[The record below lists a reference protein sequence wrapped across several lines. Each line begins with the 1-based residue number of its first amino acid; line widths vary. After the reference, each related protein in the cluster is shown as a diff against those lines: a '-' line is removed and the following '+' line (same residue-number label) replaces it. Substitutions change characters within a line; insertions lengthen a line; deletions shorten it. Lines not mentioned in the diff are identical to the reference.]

1 MKLLRLTS
9 NNNNGIIETNFKED
23 IKIDENSQISLLN
36 ASFSKS
42 QLKFEVDTGNDE
54 IKYNDSL
61 NSESNSILT
70 KKVYDKTTAKELFK
84 DITDKINNNLIET
97 GQNIGSQFLCSND
110 GGTTLLQTRISP
122 NNGKLYEEL
131 FETPNG
137 KKTDDINNTV
147 AQNNY
152 SADRLTTRS
161 NTDEQFLSSFKPWGK
176 GFSTLRCQIKRL
188 RSYPTDITQNGFII
202 GLSNKNPKD
211 WVLDAN
217 NELPLDD
224 KTYYCRIGDTSQQNH
239 IFTKS
244 KGDLAER
251 LPDDNS
257 ITLARS
263 GNNAIPI
270 INFIQLDKKGKTI
283 EWRLYKNQ
291 SGITQPIILR
301 TITIDNIDEDLY
313 PFIIIRGNTDQL
325 QLGNIKYTLDPYK
338 TNLSKYLNPVETVDY
353 EEGLGVVPI
362 VISNGRQTIKSFEF
376 QNNVIANFLG
386 FDSNIL
392 PNEAGT
398 RGEYKNKAKNQFKI
412 LIENPYFVI
421 RTNLDLEAYDG
432 DLKGRFNILSTFGN
446 DDNVLNS
453 VFYEA
458 NNPIFLDIKNS
469 TPRSIRNIRCEILNA
484 DLSRVVT
491 DGFIS
496 LTLLIK

>member
-1 MKLLRLTS
+1 M
-9 NNNNGIIETNFKED
+9 
-23 IKIDENSQISLLN
+23 Q
-36 ASFSKS
+36 
-42 QLKFEVDTGNDE
+42 FEVDTGNDE
-54 IKYNDSL
+54 IKYNDSI
-61 NSESNSILT
+61 NSETNSILT
-70 KKVYDKTTAKELFK
+70 KKVYNKSTAKELYK
-84 DITDKINNNLIET
+84 DITDKINNNLVET
-97 GQNIGSQFLCSND
+97 GQNIGSQFLCNND

-122 NNGKLYEEL
+122 NNGKLYEEY
-131 FETPNG
+131 FESPNG
-137 KKTDDINNTV
+137 KKTSDINTTVNT
-147 AQNNY
+147 NNY
-152 SADRLTTRS
+152 NADRLLTRS
-161 NTDEQFLSSFKPWGK
+161 NTDEEYLASFRPWGK
-176 GFSTLRCQIKRL
+176 GFSTLRCQIKKL
-188 RSYPTDITQNGFII
+188 QSYPTDVTQNGFII

-211 WVLDAN
+211 WILTN

-224 KTYYCRIGDTSQQNH
+224 KTYYCRIADTSLTQH

-244 KGDLAER
+244 KGDLSER
-251 LPDDNS
+251 LPDDNT
-257 ITLARS
+257 ITLART
-263 GNNAIPI
+263 GNNATPN
-270 INFIQLDKKGKTI
+270 INYIQLDKKGKTI

-291 SGITQPIILR
+291 SGITEPLILR
-301 TITIDNIDEDLY
+301 TITIDDVDEDLY
-313 PFIIIRGNTDQL
+313 PFIIFRGKTDQL
-325 QLGNIKYTLDPYK
+325 QLSNIKYTLDPYK
-338 TNLSKYLNPVETVDY
+338 TNLSKYLNPVETSDY
-353 EEGLGVVPI
+353 EEGLGVVPT
-362 VISNGRQTIKSFEF
+362 VISNARQTIKSFQF
-376 QNNVIANFLG
+376 QNNIIANFLG